1 MDNDV
6 YMDKNYNQRLKKM
19 DILYENVNGMYYVF
33 VEFDQD
39 SSIIVLP
46 LGIGWVYV
54 QYRIGLVQDRIRI
67 ELGLGQVGRGW
78 QGSVFKSL

>member
-6 YMDKNYNQRLKKM
+6 YMDDNYNQRLKM
-19 DILYENVNGMYYVF
+19 MYILYENVNVMYYVF
-33 VEFDQD
+33 VECDQD
-39 SSIIVLP
+39 SSIIVLA

-54 QYRIGLVQDRIRI
+54 WYRIGLVQDRI

-78 QGSVFKSL
+78 QGSVFKSG